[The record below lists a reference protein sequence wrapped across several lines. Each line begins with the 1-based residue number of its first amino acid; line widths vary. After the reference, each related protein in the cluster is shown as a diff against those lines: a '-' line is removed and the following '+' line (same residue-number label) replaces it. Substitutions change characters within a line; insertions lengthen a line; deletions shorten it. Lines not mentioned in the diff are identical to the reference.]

1 MTSFY
6 LRGTKENQE
15 EYIERSIQKYQV
27 PPYLVMRFEAP
38 FSIKNAHEL
47 GTFLSMAT
55 GVSEKRAVIIP
66 SDMSIE
72 AQNALLKKI
81 EELDDNTLLFITEY
95 KGTEVLPTV
104 VSRLFEVR
112 LEDDSHLVDEEI
124 LQKISDIFRNE
135 NDISSMMQHTK
146 FLSEYKAD
154 VVKEVLG
161 ALRSVL
167 LREQNKFVTRAI
179 EKIMLNLELYT
190 NNNIHKRVF
199 WDNVFLQS
207 VRRSEGISK

>member
-27 PPYLVMRFEAP
+27 SPYLVMRFEAP

-81 EELDDNTLLFITEY
+81 EELDDNTLLFITEH

-112 LEDDSHLVDEEI
+112 LGDDGGLVNEEI
-124 LQKISDIFRNE
+124 VQKVSDILRSG
-135 NDISSMMQHTK
+135 NDVSLIMQNTK
-146 FLSEYKAD
+146 FLSECKGD

-161 ALRSVL
+161 ALRIVL
-167 LREQNKFVTRAI
+167 LREQDKFVI
-179 EKIMLNLELYT
+179 CSLEKIILNLELYI
-190 NNNIHKRVF
+190 NNNVHKRIF

-207 VRRSEGISK
+207 LRRSEGISK

>member
-15 EYIERSIQKYQV
+15 EYIERSIQKHQV

-55 GVSEKRAVIIP
+55 GASEKRAVIIP

-81 EELDDNTLLFITEY
+81 EELDDNTLLFITEH

-112 LEDDSHLVDEEI
+112 LEDDSDLLDEEI
-124 LQKISDIFRNE
+124 VQKISDIIQGE
-135 NDISSMMQHTK
+135 NDISSIMQHTK
-146 FLSEYKAD
+146 FLSEYKDD

-167 LREQNKFVTRAI
+167 LREQNEFATRAI

-207 VRRSEGISK
+207 LRRSEGISK

>member
-15 EYIERSIQKYQV
+15 EYIARSIQKHQV

-47 GTFLSMAT
+47 GTFLSMTT

-104 VSRLFEVR
+104 VSRLFEIR
-112 LEDDSHLVDEEI
+112 LEDENNLLNDEVAKRVADI
-124 LQKISDIFRNE
+124 LLSE
-135 NDISSMMQHTK
+135 NDISSIMQHTK
-146 FLSEYKAD
+146 FLSEYKDD
-154 VVKEVLG
+154 VVKEVLRV
-161 ALRSVL
+161 LRSVL
-167 LREQNKFVTRAI
+167 LREQNEFVTRAI

-207 VRRSEGISK
+207 LRRSEGISK

>member
-15 EYIERSIQKYQV
+15 EYIARSIQKHQV
-27 PPYLVMRFEAP
+27 PPYLVMRFDPP

-55 GVSEKRAVIIP
+55 GASEKRAVIIP

-81 EELDDNTLLFITEY
+81 EELDDNTLLFITEH

-104 VSRLFEVR
+104 VSRLFEIR
-112 LEDDSHLVDEEI
+112 LEDENNLLNDEVAKRVADI
-124 LQKISDIFRNE
+124 LLSE
-135 NDISSMMQHTK
+135 NDISSIMQHTK
-146 FLSEYKAD
+146 FLSEYKDD
-154 VVKEVLG
+154 VVKEVLR

-167 LREQNKFVTRAI
+167 LREQNEFATRAI
-179 EKIMLNLELYT
+179 EKIMLNMELYT
-190 NNNIHKRVF
+190 DNNIHKRVF

-207 VRRSEGISK
+207 LRRSEGISK

>member
-15 EYIERSIQKYQV
+15 EYIERSIQKHQV

-47 GTFLSMAT
+47 GIFLSMAI

-81 EELDDNTLLFITEY
+81 EELDDNTLLFITEH

-112 LEDDSHLVDEEI
+112 LGDDGGLVNEEI
-124 LQKISDIFRNE
+124 VQKVSDILRSG
-135 NDISSMMQHTK
+135 NDVSLIMQNTK
-146 FLSEYKAD
+146 FLSECKGD

-161 ALRSVL
+161 ALRIVL
-167 LREQNKFVTRAI
+167 LREQDKFVI
-179 EKIMLNLELYT
+179 CSLEKIILNLELYI
-190 NNNIHKRVF
+190 NNNVHKRIF

-207 VRRSEGISK
+207 LRRSEGISK

>member
-15 EYIERSIQKYQV
+15 EYIARSIQKHQV

-55 GVSEKRAVIIP
+55 GASEKRAVIIP

-81 EELDDNTLLFITEY
+81 EELDDNTLLFITEH

-104 VSRLFEVR
+104 VSRLFEIR
-112 LEDDSHLVDEEI
+112 LEDENNLLNDEVAKRVADI
-124 LQKISDIFRNE
+124 LLSE
-135 NDISSMMQHTK
+135 NDISSIMQHTK
-146 FLSEYKAD
+146 FLSEYKDD
-154 VVKEVLG
+154 VVKEVLR

-167 LREQNKFVTRAI
+167 LREQNEFATRAI
-179 EKIMLNLELYT
+179 EKIMLNMELYT
-190 NNNIHKRVF
+190 DNNIHKRVF

-207 VRRSEGISK
+207 LRRSEGISK